1 MIKNI
6 MKRGARRLG
15 LYVGSTGRLGI
26 DLELDLAR
34 LTPNQ
39 PLSTIFDVG
48 DNFGQTARRFASAF
62 PAATIFSFEPVPTS
76 FELLVR
82 STKDHDRIK
91 AFNLAMGDTAGT
103 ATMHLTDSAGSNS
116 IVRVDSATGAVDVA
130 IDTVDGF
137 ADRHAT
143 GTIDLLKIDVEGYD
157 LQVLKGA
164 GQRLS
169 EGRIRFVF
177 AECVFSANSEMPH
190 TSFFDL
196 HRVLD
201 QAGFCFVN
209 YYAEGFNLRL
219 GCALGNVL
227 YALRSTL
234 PRRAPGRVRNIY

>member
-1 MIKNI
+1 MIKNMI
-6 MKRGARRLG
+6 KSGARRFG
-15 LYVGSTGRLGI
+15 LHLGSTGRLGI

-48 DNFGQTARRFASAF
+48 GNFGQTARRFASAF
-62 PAATIFSFEPVPTS
+62 PTATIFSFEPVPTS

-82 STKDHDRIK
+82 STNGNERIK
-91 AFNLAMGDTAGT
+91 AFNLAMGDAAGT
-103 ATMHLTDSAGSNS
+103 ATIHLTDSAGSNS
-116 IVRVDSATGAVDVA
+116 IIRVDSATGAVDVSV
-130 IDTVDGF
+130 DTVDGF
-137 ADRHAT
+137 ADRHAI
-143 GTIDLLKIDVEGYD
+143 GTIDLLKIDVEGYE

-164 GQRLS
+164 SRRLS
-169 EGRIRFVF
+169 EGRIRFIF
-177 AECVFSANSEMPH
+177 AECVFSPNSEMPH

-196 HRVLD
+196 HRVMD
-201 QAGFCFVN
+201 EAGFCFVA

-234 PRRAPGRVRNIY
+234 PRHAPGRVRNIY